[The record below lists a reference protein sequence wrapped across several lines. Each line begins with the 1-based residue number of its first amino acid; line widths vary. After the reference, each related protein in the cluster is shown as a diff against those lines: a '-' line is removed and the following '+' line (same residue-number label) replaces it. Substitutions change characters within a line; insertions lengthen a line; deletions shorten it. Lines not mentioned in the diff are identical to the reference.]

1 MSWRS
6 PRSPKRTG
14 RRSGRTTPS
23 SGSTRRSSA
32 EPMSWRSSPTP
43 QRSCAWQPPWSSNPT
58 TNGRSPAAISPMSPW
73 TNYAPSSPQNTRPQ
87 HWTNNT
93 KSPSVQQDSLITMRK
108 PRQDPKSTNSRDA
121 IVLAGVGQRQEHSF
135 IGAERLGHDD
145 GRTVLGA
152 AAALLR
158 CCQLVFGGAQ
168 DVGFGGQPPFQQPH
182 DVLVGQLPLGFLAA
196 AVILS
201 AHPSAGPR
209 RRRQVHQEVANTG
222 SGGRREGVVRMLSGS
237 LIRVRVMP
245 SRRSD
250 RPAELREGARH
261 AYRKSGPALDGRG

>member
-43 QRSCAWQPPWSSNPT
+43 QRSCGWQPPWSSNPT

-73 TNYAPSSPQNTRPQ
+73 THYAPSSPQNTRPQ

-121 IVLAGVGQRQEHSF
+121 IH
-135 IGAERLGHDD
+135 
-145 GRTVLGA
+145 
-152 AAALLR
+152 
-158 CCQLVFGGAQ
+158 
-168 DVGFGGQPPFQQPH
+168 
-182 DVLVGQLPLGFLAA
+182 
-196 AVILS
+196 
-201 AHPSAGPR
+201 
-209 RRRQVHQEVANTG
+209 
-222 SGGRREGVVRMLSGS
+222 SGGIPVDRSTSDVNRDDMVLR
-237 LIRVRVMP
+237 P
-245 SRRSD
+245 SRRPPDTERDPTNGGPVKLLYVSQ
-250 RPAELREGARH
+250 GRH
-261 AYRKSGPALDGRG
+261 RLIDDDALFGDASERVVSPQNLCSF

>member
-121 IVLAGVGQRQEHSF
+121 IA
-135 IGAERLGHDD
+135 
-145 GRTVLGA
+145 GA
-152 AAALLR
+152 AAIAI
-158 CCQLVFGGAQ
+158 AAA
-168 DVGFGGQPPFQQPH
+168 PIASAAPSEQQCLEQH
-182 DVLVGQLPLGFLAA
+182 CLAA
-196 AVILS
+196 
-201 AHPSAGPR
+201 
-209 RRRQVHQEVANTG
+209 EVSIISQRPGNVQIVTSPKDLPA
-222 SGGRREGVVRMLSGS
+222 MLPHTNDPNWRG
-237 LIRVRVMP
+237 L
-245 SRRSD
+245 
-250 RPAELREGARH
+250 G
-261 AYRKSGPALDGRG
+261 YDGRWAYLGYDPRWRDFGYDARWNGFQTELLPRPGIR